1 MYAAGSEEIESIIQA
16 QNAFFEKG
24 MTKDLQFRLRQ
35 LGLLKQAIKRYE
47 KEIVEA
53 LFQDLRKSELETY
66 MTEII
71 IATNSITHTMKQL
84 KKWIKPQKVKTPLY
98 LFPSSSRIVKEP
110 YGTVLIIGPFN
121 YPFQLVIEPLIGAIA
136 AGNCAIVKPS
146 ENTPRISALIQ
157 HMLNETFEPEYIKVI
172 EGERETTSLLI
183 HAPVDYIFFTG
194 SIGVGKIVM
203 EAAAKRLVP
212 VTLELGG
219 KSPVIVDSTANL
231 ELAAKRIIWGKCLN
245 TGQTCISPDY
255 MLVHESV
262 KAPLLSKM
270 KEVITSFYGSDIQQN
285 KDYGRIVNRRQFDRL
300 AAILEKDQASIV
312 FGGRADAADLFIEPT
327 LLDGITWESEAMSDE
342 IFGPILPI
350 MTYRHID
357 EAVRAINARPK
368 PLSLYLF
375 TESKPLEHEVMNRI
389 SFGGGCINDTI
400 LHASNPHL
408 PFGGVGT
415 SGVGAY
421 HGKHSF
427 DVFSHQKSILRKS
440 GKFELGLVFPPY
452 DGKLERIKKLLK

>member
-1 MYAAGSEEIESIIQA
+1 MHAAGSEDIESIIQA
-16 QNAFFEKG
+16 QKAFFEKG
-24 MTKDLQFRLRQ
+24 TTKDLQFRLQQ

-47 KEIVEA
+47 KEIVDA
-53 LFQDLRKSELETY
+53 LYQDLRKSELETY

-110 YGTVLIIGPFN
+110 YGTILIIGPFN

-157 HMLNETFEPEYIKVI
+157 HLLNETFEPAYIKVI

-219 KSPVIVDSTANL
+219 KSPVIVDSSANL

-255 MLVHESV
+255 LLVHESV

-270 KEVITSFYGSDIQQN
+270 KKVITSFYGSDIQRN

-300 AAILEKDQASIV
+300 AAILEKDQASIA
-312 FGGRADAADLFIEPT
+312 FGGRTDAADLFIEPT

-427 DVFSHQKSILRKS
+427 DVFSHRKSILKKS

-452 DGKLERIKKLLK
+452 DGKLERLKKLLK